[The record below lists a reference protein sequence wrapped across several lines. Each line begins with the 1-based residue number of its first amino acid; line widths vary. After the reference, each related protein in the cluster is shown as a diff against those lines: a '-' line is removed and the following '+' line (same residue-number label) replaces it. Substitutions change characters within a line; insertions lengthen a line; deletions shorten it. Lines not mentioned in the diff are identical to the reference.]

1 MINELKVGNIL
12 KNGWLKTAE
21 AVLLWL
27 SLFLISWRMRY
38 AIAGGEVLGIYVEYS
53 SWHLYLTD
61 LIIIGLLLLWWW
73 RKKDKIKFPPDV
85 VHWPLLGFLVWMTIS
100 VLWAEDK
107 MMALMVAGRWW
118 LVWGWFLYLINEVK
132 NVMTM
137 VWPVALG
144 VLLQSGIGITQYLVN
159 SSIGLQFFGEPLLDP
174 SQGGVP
180 VVQMNDVRQIRA
192 NGLMPHANMF
202 GGLLAVVIPFLLYG
216 LVMLKKGWEKN
227 WLYIVTILSSVALAF
242 SFSRSAWVGF
252 VVVIGIFIW
261 QIGIKKHWQILLVSI
276 GVFVITLLTQYRA
289 VFNRIVATD
298 SLEAR
303 SIMERMDGWNYWQ
316 LVFERVAL
324 FGTGAGNY
332 IQELINLEPA
342 QSGWWYQPVHNIYLL
357 ITGELGLI
365 GLGIFVWLL
374 VGVFIIVNKKIL
386 FNRSLL
392 IIIASPLLVILIIG
406 LFDHWPFSM
415 QQGRLLIFWALAV
428 LIIGYQLVPKNEK
441 A

>member
-21 AVLLWL
+21 VVLLWL
-27 SLFLISWRMRY
+27 SLFLMSWRMRY
-38 AIAGGEVLGIYVEYS
+38 AITGGEVLGVYVEYS

-61 LIIIGLLLLWWW
+61 LVIIGLLLLWWW
-73 RKKDKIKFPPDV
+73 RRRDKLKFPPDI
-85 VHWPLLGFLVWMTIS
+85 VHWPLLGFLIWMTVS

-132 NVMTM
+132 DIMTM
-137 VWPVALG
+137 IWPVALG
-144 VLLQSGIGITQYLVN
+144 VLLQAGLGITQYLVN
-159 SSIGLQFFGEPLLDP
+159 SSLGLQFFGEPLLNP

-180 VVQMNDVRQIRA
+180 VVEMNGIRQVRA
-192 NGLMPHANMF
+192 NGLMPHANML

-216 LVMLKKGWEKN
+216 LMTLKKGWEKN
-227 WLYIVTILSSVALAF
+227 WLYIIVAISTIALVL
-242 SFSRSAWVGF
+242 SFSRAAWVGF

-261 QIGIKKHWQILLVSI
+261 QVGIKKYWQILLASV
-276 GVFVITLLTQYRA
+276 GVFIITLLTQYRA
-289 VFNRIVATD
+289 VWNRVVVVD

-303 SIMERMDGWNYWQ
+303 SLMERMDGWNYWQ
-316 LVFERVAL
+316 LVFDRVAF

-332 IQELINLEPA
+332 IQKLIDLEPA

-365 GLGIFVWLL
+365 GIGIFIWFL
-374 VGVFIIVNKKIL
+374 VGVVVIVKRKML
-386 FNRSLL
+386 FDRFFS
-392 IIIASPLLVILIIG
+392 IMIAGPLSAILIIG

-415 QQGRLLIFWALAV
+415 QQGRLLIFWALALLV
-428 LIIGYQLVPKNEK
+428 MGYQMSLKSK
-441 A
+441 KT